1 MPYTMFDELKITF
14 DEDTAKEV
22 YTYTVSQYPNQICET
37 IICANM
43 DFVKRNFDSSK
54 HHDFLEYLYE
64 AIKNDYAAACKEDAE
79 LNKPV
84 LDILTEL
91 FYDKERAEK
100 IYRQIQ
106 AKYEDIDYDGLIRA
120 NINFAKKKEKKLGVR
135 FLPYLQDAIEKN
147 MAGYGNGQ

>member
-22 YTYTVSQYPNQICET
+22 YTYTASQHPNQDCET
-37 IICANM
+37 VILANM

-64 AIKNDYAAACKEDAE
+64 AIKNDYAAASKESVE
-79 LNKPV
+79 QKKPV
-84 LDILTEL
+84 LDVLTEL

-106 AKYEDIDYDGLIRA
+106 TKYEGVDYDELIKA
-120 NINFAKKKEKKLGVR
+120 NINFARKKEKKLGVG

-147 MAGYGNGQ
+147 MAGYGNG